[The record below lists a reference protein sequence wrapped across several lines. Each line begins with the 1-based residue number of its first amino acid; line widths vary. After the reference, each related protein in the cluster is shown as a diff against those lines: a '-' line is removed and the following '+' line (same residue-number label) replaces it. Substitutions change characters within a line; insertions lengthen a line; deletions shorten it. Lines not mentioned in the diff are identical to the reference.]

1 MDDLIVVNCFKNP
14 DRIINLDLA
23 QINSKDK
30 LIIYNNDDFEIS
42 DKNNDLNKY
51 YFNCISKQTSN
62 SKIGILIFKNINID
76 LSNTNIDLKSLQKIS
91 LKNSILLIQEN
102 TKIFDFE
109 KLDSIT
115 IKGDLEN
122 IKTNLLNFKESNI
135 IKKIKEITLKIFP
148 KSSKVNIF
156 KLLNLLNTNL
166 SNLNIIL
173 NIHFKGILSDLVK
186 NKEKINN
193 EIFSKIKKF
202 YLFSLNK
209 VSKETAMIL
218 RDELIDKMNNLDEL
232 YLNENIECNLENKL
246 KLISIINNCDDIN
259 INFNLYN
266 INKLKKINLSIC
278 DYDKNKSELIL
289 YGEANMSFY
298 HPNNKELLLNIINNN
313 HKGNLISLSLCNFDL
328 ENIYYLNDIL
338 EKSINSVEKL
348 FLRNLNINEEFID
361 ILKAK
366 NLFNCYKISIE
377 NIIFNDDEV
386 EDNFFKLINNYNSIK
401 SLKMISLEN
410 FTKYSDLL
418 SNSNLENLYLEEIY
432 DINYAD
438 LKDILINKRKKN
450 LAKLSFINLEINDEK
465 DKNDFIDII
474 IKNKSDIK
482 KLKLVGENFNFIY
495 KEIQDRKIGFSN
507 LQKLILNIDKE
518 MNADNEKNIFISKDE
533 DKISFLE
540 KNKNFL
546 NYKLIEKID
555 LQMFN
560 ITFQNKKKIFEIYIN
575 LKEIC

>member
-1 MDDLIVVNCFKNP
+1 M
-14 DRIINLDLA
+14 
-23 QINSKDK
+23 
-30 LIIYNNDDFEIS
+30 
-42 DKNNDLNKY
+42 
-51 YFNCISKQTSN
+51 
-62 SKIGILIFKNINID
+62 
-76 LSNTNIDLKSLQKIS
+76 
-91 LKNSILLIQEN
+91 
-102 TKIFDFE
+102 
-109 KLDSIT
+109 
-115 IKGDLEN
+115 
-122 IKTNLLNFKESNI
+122 NFKESNI

-418 SNSNLENLYLEEIY
+418 SNSNLENLYLKEIY

>member
-1 MDDLIVVNCFKNP
+1 M
-14 DRIINLDLA
+14 
-23 QINSKDK
+23 
-30 LIIYNNDDFEIS
+30 
-42 DKNNDLNKY
+42 
-51 YFNCISKQTSN
+51 
-62 SKIGILIFKNINID
+62 
-76 LSNTNIDLKSLQKIS
+76 
-91 LKNSILLIQEN
+91 
-102 TKIFDFE
+102 
-109 KLDSIT
+109 
-115 IKGDLEN
+115 
-122 IKTNLLNFKESNI
+122 NFKESNI

>member
-1 MDDLIVVNCFKNP
+1 MDDVIIVNCFKNP

-23 QINSKDK
+23 QINSKGK

-51 YFNCISKQTSN
+51 YFNCISKQTSD
-62 SKIGILIFKNINID
+62 SKIGTLIFKNINID

>member
-1 MDDLIVVNCFKNP
+1 MDDVIIVNCFKNP

-166 SNLNIIL
+166 SNFNIIL